1 MSITSYTT
9 LQSQI
14 ASWLNRN
21 DLTTAIPTF
30 IQLAESRL
38 RRDSRLQQVVAR
50 DFTAVE
56 GGNLP
61 SDFRSM
67 RELYLDGDT
76 YRGPILMVS
85 ADELS
90 LVKSKVGSS
99 GVPRYAAVI
108 ATAGTPT
115 IRYAP
120 EPSGDYTLR
129 MTYESSLDALS
140 DTNATNWL
148 LDAAPDLYLY
158 ASLSAAEGYLQEDNR
173 VGLWK
178 QEYEQAANEYKI
190 DSDRRSFGGRL
201 TPRPRQNLGA
211 F

>member
-9 LQSQI
+9 LKAQI

-21 DLTTAIPTF
+21 DLTDAIPTF

-38 RRDSRLQQVVAR
+38 RRDSRLQQVVSR
-50 DFTAVE
+50 DFTAEE

-61 SDFRSM
+61 SDFKAM
-67 RELYLDGDT
+67 RELYLDTDS
-76 YRGPILMVS
+76 YRGALLMVS

-90 LVKSKVGSS
+90 LIKGKTGST

-120 EPSGDYTLR
+120 APGGDYTLR
-129 MTYESSLDALS
+129 MTYDSLLDALS
-140 DTNATNWL
+140 DTNASNWL
-148 LDAAPDLYLY
+148 LDAAPDLYLF
-158 ASLSAAEGYLQEDNR
+158 ASLSAAEGYLQEDQR
-173 VGLWK
+173 VALWK
-178 QEYEQAANEYKI
+178 QEYEQAAREYKI
-190 DSDRRSFGGRL
+190 DSDRRSFSGRL
-201 TPRPRQNLGA
+201 TPRPRQNMGA